1 MLYQMDLQVMQK
13 HKPILHIKIELK
25 SGLFLTIYPIGDKAK
40 IYEINNSEADEFG
53 EATIQ
58 VIEGRRYEYEL
69 SDSKYQLGKTKE
81 CIPSKSET
89 NSRGTISP
97 GNYVGTLELSV
108 IGQGEKIP
116 FYLEVLATKFN
127 SNNDLDESYRHNY
140 RSMIESITNKCTEL
154 LMQTNSPVNQ
164 NFEPDFNKDNKTI
177 YQRFTFVRS
186 VINSIEFEESILK
199 IISSPKQ
206 NWISK
211 EEPTDIRSIKRFS
224 NRNVKS
230 LIKGTNR
237 IPLDS
242 NHPLHNTLESIP
254 SKIIDYKQ
262 APSLDNPENRFIKHA
277 LKTYLSFCE
286 KCIVVF
292 KANSTKESKDIK
304 EATFLRNKLEG
315 FLSHS
320 FFKEIS
326 RPTTLKLNSPTL
338 QRKSGYREVLKS
350 WLMYD
355 LAAKLIWKGG
365 EDVYGAG
372 KRDIATLYEY
382 WLFFILYDLFKDKFN
397 LTSLEQESEPSYK
410 HLIEKTKNGLNIIVK
425 SGQHTALSGK
435 VLIGNRELNIKYS
448 FNRTFSGSKDSY
460 PQEGSWTTAMR
471 PDYTLTIWPSGVT
484 ETEAEKQE
492 LILHIH
498 FDAKY
503 KVDHFKIKSKNGNET
518 ITTEKEKEEL
528 DNIKKEERSGVYK
541 NADLL
546 KMHAYKDAIRRTG
559 GAYILYPGDSQTV
572 FKGFH
577 ELIPGLGAFSLNPA
591 NQEENITSLSN
602 FIDEVIK
609 HLVNRASQREIIA
622 HKTYKI
628 HDEEPKEL
636 CEPIPEFINGEKLIP
651 DETYVLVGFSKD
663 INSFKWYKKNGL
675 YNFRM
680 NDEKGSLVFKN
691 EVVNAKYLL
700 IRESGKSVA
709 TQLFK
714 VKSGIR
720 VFSREKLEELK
731 HPSINKEHYLVID
744 FEKENISKEFE
755 NIKWDFKDLDDY
767 KSTIERK
774 NIRSAAGL
782 PFTTTLTELMSVIKK
797 D

>member
-1 MLYQMDLQVMQK
+1 MRN
-13 HKPILHIKIELK
+13 PILHTKTEIK
-25 SGLFLTIYPIGDKAK
+25 SGLFLIIYPIGDKAK
-40 IYEINNSEADEFG
+40 IFEIDNSEADEFG
-53 EATIQ
+53 EAYIQ
-58 VIEGRRYEYEL
+58 ILEGRRYEYEL
-69 SDSKYQLGKTKE
+69 SDSKYQLEKTKE
-81 CIPSKSET
+81 CIPSKSKT

-97 GNYVGTLELSV
+97 GNYVGTLELKV
-108 IGQGEKIP
+108 IGENERIP
-116 FYLEVLATKFN
+116 FYIEVLATKFDA
-127 SNNDLDESYRHNY
+127 NNDLDESYRHNY
-140 RSMIESITNKCTEL
+140 RSMIESITDKCTEL

-164 NFEPDFNKDNKTI
+164 NFEPDFKRDSETI

-186 VINSIEFEESILK
+186 IINSVEFEESILK

-211 EEPTDIRSIKRFS
+211 EEFVDIRSIKRFS
-224 NRNVKS
+224 NSNVKS

-237 IPLDS
+237 IPLGS
-242 NHPLHNTLESIP
+242 NHPLYNTLESVP

-262 APSLDNPENRFIKHA
+262 TPSLDNPENRFIKHA

-304 EATFLRNKLEG
+304 EAAFLRNKLEG

-338 QRKSGYREVLKS
+338 QRKSGYREILKS

-355 LAAKLIWKGG
+355 LAAKLVWKGG

-382 WLFFILYDLFKDKFN
+382 WLFFILYDLFKEKFN
-397 LTSLEQESEPSYK
+397 LTTVEQEGEPSYK

-435 VLIGNRELNIKYS
+435 VLIENRELNIKYS

-460 PQEGSWTTAMR
+460 PQKGSWTTAMR
-471 PDYTLTIWPSGVT
+471 PDYTLSVWPSGVT

-492 LILHIH
+492 LIVHIH

-503 KVDHFKIKSKNGNET
+503 KVNHFKIKSKNKDET
-518 ITTEKEKEEL
+518 ITVEKEKEEL
-528 DNIKKEERSGVYK
+528 DKIKKEERSGIYK

-559 GAYILYPGDSQTV
+559 GAYILYPGDNQTV

-577 ELIPGLGAFSLNPA
+577 ELIPGLGAFSMNPA
-591 NQEENITSLSN
+591 NQKKDIASLSS
-602 FIDEVIK
+602 FIDNVIK
-609 HLVNRASQREIIA
+609 HLINRASQRENIA

-628 HDEEPKEL
+628 HDEELKEVR
-636 CEPIPEFINGEKLIP
+636 EPIPENIYGEKIIP
-651 DETYVLVGFSKD
+651 DETYVLIGYYKNKKHLEWILSSK
-663 INSFKWYKKNGL
+663 NRK
-675 YNFRM
+675 YNFRTGIK
-680 NDEKGSLVFKN
+680 KGSYPITKN
-691 EVVNAKYLL
+691 EVRAKYLVLHGPNETTTSKIYELDNNGIL
-700 IRESGKSVA
+700 IYSKQNLIDKNYPTTPKRDLYLMYGIKEDVSTKFNQIRFNL
-709 TQLFK
+709 TQLNNFRNFRNSPTPIT
-714 VKSGIR
+714 VS
-720 VFSREKLEELK
+720 
-731 HPSINKEHYLVID
+731 
-744 FEKENISKEFE
+744 
-755 NIKWDFKDLDDY
+755 
-767 KSTIERK
+767 
-774 NIRSAAGL
+774 
-782 PFTTTLTELMSVIKK
+782 LTELLDEKVIVK
-797 D
+797 